1 MTVICLKPLLVGA
14 ALDVLNPFSVLQIPL
29 NRFAD
34 AGLECLLRR
43 PAQFTLDLTGVDS
56 VAQVV
61 AGAVLDVDD
70 ELSVR
75 ADRGQVRSDR

>member
-1 MTVICLKPLLVGA
+1 MAVVFLKPLLVGP
-14 ALDVLNPFSVLQIPL
+14 ALDVLNPFGVFQIPL

-34 AGLECLLRR
+34 SSFEGFFWR
-43 PAQFTLDLTGVDS
+43 PTQFALDLAGVDS

-61 AGAVLDVDD
+61 AGAVLDVGD

-75 ADRGQVRSDR
+75 ADRGQVRSYS